1 MAKNERL
8 TDAIKYEKID
18 VLKKD
23 LFSYIDTNS
32 NKVNLNLP
40 VFYGHIISTL
50 DNAFPNLDNNVYDE
64 FIDSVTFRVLNAP
77 DTKIDLDYVE
87 RLISNA
93 ARSKRKSSNKVTL
106 RILSAIKLM
115 ENKDFLNAIEYLSDN
130 WKYDARVGYY
140 IAYCYL
146 MLSETEKQ
154 NMGFDGK
161 IRPSRY
167 ELAARE
173 QLLELARV
181 RPPIHRFKFLDN
193 NETPLM
199 ESVFWIMTTKSL
211 EWFPSERWFLRTGIK
226 KAKKDGNVSKRKE
239 LLKFAVERFYNDLD
253 FLRESYNQAVEQRDG
268 MGASGVVKQMMQQY
282 PNNLEPIYYGIK
294 LSLLSNSMESYF
306 NFRDLAKEKDMPQ
319 YLIQLLDYAYYTIHD
334 NKNEAEI
341 TLRDLKKRYKS
352 LHFYMTTLEYL
363 ANDIFSDD
371 EKKVKHAK
379 MIFFDSLNEYVLHV
393 IKVHEI

>member
-23 LFSYIDTNS
+23 LFSYIDKHS
-32 NKVNLNLP
+32 NKINLNLP

-50 DNAFPNLDNNVYDE
+50 DNAFPNLDDNIYDE
-64 FIDSVTFRVLNAP
+64 FMDSLTFRILNAP
-77 DTKIDLDYVE
+77 DTKIDLDYVT
-87 RLISNA
+87 RLINNA
-93 ARSKRKSSNKVTL
+93 ARSKRKSSNNVTL

-115 ENKDFLNAIEYLSDN
+115 ENKDYLNAIEYLSDN

-154 NMGFDGK
+154 NVGSDGK

-167 ELAARE
+167 ELDARE
-173 QLLELARV
+173 QLLELVRV
-181 RPPIHRFKFLDN
+181 RPPIYRFKFLDN

-199 ESVFWIMTTKSL
+199 ESVFWIMITKSL

-226 KAKKDGNVSKRKE
+226 KAKKDGNISKRKE
-239 LLKFAVERFYNDLD
+239 LLKIAVERFYNDLD

-294 LSLLSNSMESYF
+294 LSLLSNSIESYF
-306 NFRDLAKEKDMPQ
+306 TFRDLAKEKEMPQ

-352 LHFYMTTLEYL
+352 LYFYMITLEYL
-363 ANDIFSDD
+363 ANDVFTGD
-371 EKKVKHAK
+371 EKKAKYAK

>member
-1 MAKNERL
+1 
-8 TDAIKYEKID
+8 
-18 VLKKD
+18 
-23 LFSYIDTNS
+23 
-32 NKVNLNLP
+32 
-40 VFYGHIISTL
+40 L
-50 DNAFPNLDNNVYDE
+50 DNSVYDE
-64 FIDSVTFRVLNAP
+64 FIDSVAFRVLNAP

-115 ENKDFLNAIEYLSDN
+115 ENKDYLNAVEYLSDN
-130 WKYDARVGYY
+130 WKYDARLGYY
-140 IAYCYL
+140 IAYCYF

-154 NMGFDGK
+154 NVSFDGK

-181 RPPIHRFKFLDN
+181 RPPIYRFKFLDN

-239 LLKFAVERFYNDLD
+239 LLKFAVERFYNDLE

-268 MGASGVVKQMMQQY
+268 MGASGV
-282 PNNLEPIYYGIK
+282 
-294 LSLLSNSMESYF
+294 
-306 NFRDLAKEKDMPQ
+306 FRDQAKEKDMPQ
-319 YLIQLLDYAYYTIHD
+319 YLIQLLDYAYYIIRED
-334 NKNEAEI
+334 KNEAEI

-371 EKKVKHAK
+371 EKKAKYAK

>member
-23 LFSYIDTNS
+23 LFSYIDKNS
-32 NKVNLNLP
+32 NKINLNLP

-50 DNAFPNLDNNVYDE
+50 DNAFPDLNDTLYDE
-64 FIDSVTFRVLNAP
+64 FIDSITFRILNTP

-115 ENKDFLNAIEYLSDN
+115 DNKDYLNAVEYLSDN

-140 IAYCYL
+140 IAYCYF

-154 NMGFDGK
+154 NLGSNGN

-181 RPPIHRFKFLDN
+181 RPPVYRFKFLDN

-226 KAKKDGNVSKRKE
+226 KAKKNGNVSKRKE

-253 FLRESYNQAVEQRDG
+253 FLRESYDQAVEQRDG
-268 MGASGVVKQMMQQY
+268 MEASGVVKQMMQQY

-294 LSLLSNSMESYF
+294 LSLLSNSIESYF
-306 NFRDLAKEKDMPQ
+306 TFRDLAKEKEMPQ
-319 YLIQLLDYAYYTIHD
+319 YLIQLLDYAYYIIHD

-341 TLRDLKKRYKS
+341 TLKDLKKRYKS
-352 LHFYMTTLEYL
+352 LHFYMTPLEYL

-371 EKKVKHAK
+371 EKKAKHAK
-379 MIFFDSLNEYVLHV
+379 IIFFDSLNEYVLHV
-393 IKVHEI
+393 IKVQEM

>member
-23 LFSYIDTNS
+23 LFSYIDKNS
-32 NKVNLNLP
+32 NKINLNLP

-50 DNAFPNLDNNVYDE
+50 DNAFPDLDNNVYDE

-115 ENKDFLNAIEYLSDN
+115 DNKDYLNAVEYLSDN

-146 MLSETEKQ
+146 MLSEIEKQ
-154 NMGFDGK
+154 NIGSDGD

-181 RPPIHRFKFLDN
+181 RPPIYRFKFLDN
-193 NETPLM
+193 NESPLM

-211 EWFPSERWFLRTGIK
+211 EWFPGERWFLRTGIK

-294 LSLLSNSMESYF
+294 LSLLSNSIESYF
-306 NFRDLAKEKDMPQ
+306 NFRDQAKEKDMPQ

-352 LHFYMTTLEYL
+352 LYFYMITLEYL

-371 EKKVKHAK
+371 GKKAKHAK
-379 MIFFDSLNEYVLHV
+379 IIFFDSLNEYVLHV

>member
-23 LFSYIDTNS
+23 LFAYIDKNS
-32 NKVNLNLP
+32 NKINLNLP

-50 DNAFPNLDNNVYDE
+50 DNAFPDLDNNVYDE
-64 FIDSVTFRVLNAP
+64 FIDSVTFRVLNAS

-87 RLISNA
+87 RLISSA

-115 ENKDFLNAIEYLSDN
+115 ENKDYLNAVEYLSDN

-154 NMGFDGK
+154 NTGSDRD

-181 RPPIHRFKFLDN
+181 RPPIYRFKFLDN

-199 ESVFWIMTTKSL
+199 ESVFWMNAG
-211 EWFPSERWFLRTGIK
+211 FSEP
-226 KAKKDGNVSKRKE
+226 E
-239 LLKFAVERFYNDLD
+239 
-253 FLRESYNQAVEQRDG
+253 
-268 MGASGVVKQMMQQY
+268 
-282 PNNLEPIYYGIK
+282 
-294 LSLLSNSMESYF
+294 
-306 NFRDLAKEKDMPQ
+306 
-319 YLIQLLDYAYYTIHD
+319 
-334 NKNEAEI
+334 
-341 TLRDLKKRYKS
+341 LKKQKKMEMFQREKS
-352 LHFYMTTLEYL
+352 
-363 ANDIFSDD
+363 S
-371 EKKVKHAK
+371 
-379 MIFFDSLNEYVLHV
+379 
-393 IKVHEI
+393 